1 MCFLFKSYMFRYIID
16 HHQAKKHTVIKRQVK
31 MQYTKHNILGGIP
44 EFYNVFVHNKI
55 VKFLMVDG
63 K

>member
-1 MCFLFKSYMFRYIID
+1 MFRYIID